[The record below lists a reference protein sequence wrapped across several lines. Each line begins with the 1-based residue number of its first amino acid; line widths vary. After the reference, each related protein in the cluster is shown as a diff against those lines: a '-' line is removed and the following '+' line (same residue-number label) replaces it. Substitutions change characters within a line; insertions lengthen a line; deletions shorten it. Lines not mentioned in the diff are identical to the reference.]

1 MRRGLIVLLVLV
13 VAGLVAAVG
22 VFAWARGHAS
32 PMSWL
37 RSEFSLDDR
46 QAETVARIH
55 AEYETDCSRMCARIA
70 ETDQRL
76 TALIG
81 ASQNV
86 TPEIREAIIESDRV
100 RSECRTKMLEH
111 FYRIA
116 AELPPDRRTEY
127 LAVVLPAVLRPG
139 DMAQLH
145 SR

>member
-1 MRRGLIVLLVLV
+1 MRRGLIVLMILV
-13 VAGLVAAVG
+13 VAALVAAVG
-22 VFAWARGHAS
+22 VFAWAREHAS

-37 RSEFSLDDR
+37 RSEFSLDGR
-46 QAETVARIH
+46 RAESVARIH
-55 AEYETDCSRMCARIA
+55 AEYETDCARMCARIA

-76 TALIG
+76 TALI
-81 ASQNV
+81 SSSRNV

-116 AELPPDRRTEY
+116 AELPSERRTEY
-127 LAVVLPAVLRPG
+127 LEVVLPAVLRPG

>member
-1 MRRGLIVLLVLV
+1 
-13 VAGLVAAVG
+13 
-22 VFAWARGHAS
+22 
-32 PMSWL
+32 
-37 RSEFSLDDR
+37 
-46 QAETVARIH
+46 
-55 AEYETDCSRMCARIA
+55 MCARIA

-81 ASQNV
+81 TSQNV

-127 LAVVLPAVLRPG
+127 LALVLPAVLRPG
-139 DMAQLH
+139 DMAQSH